1 MVGNK
6 PKKVLQAIYLITK
19 RSVDGWRHWDKVPHS
34 FPDNPIFKSYF
45 GIEATRSTFN
55 VDLIVIGTNHEFE
68 ILKADSNVN
77 KTQTLRE
84 LKGSDLDDTCVDDLC
99 WNLQVNGASMSWSKR

>member
-6 PKKVLQAIYLITK
+6 PTKVLQAIYLITK

-55 VDLIVIGTNHEFE
+55 VDLIVIGTNDEFE

-84 LKGSDLDDTCVDDLC
+84 LKGSDLDDACLDDLC
-99 WNLQVNGASMSWSKR
+99 WNLEVNGPSMSWSKR